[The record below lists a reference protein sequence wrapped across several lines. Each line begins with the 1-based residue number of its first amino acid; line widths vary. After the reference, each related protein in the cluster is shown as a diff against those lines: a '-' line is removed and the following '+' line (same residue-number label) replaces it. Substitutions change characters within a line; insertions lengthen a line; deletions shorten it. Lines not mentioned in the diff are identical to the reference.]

1 MEIIRSELRGRGRL
15 CVSYSRNK
23 NAAFFGPVAIGNAL
37 NKKEKNSNL
46 GDFLIFQDN
55 GVVNQMNIY
64 LAPFSYRVRKNI
76 A

>member
-1 MEIIRSELRGRGRL
+1 MEIIRSELRGPGRL

-23 NAAFFGPVAIGNAL
+23 NAAFFGPVGNAL